1 MKVAMSLLTDINP
14 GPPRAPLESLS
25 TQIVSSMIKDLHKLG
40 FPTKM

>member
-25 TQIVSSMIKDLHKLG
+25 TETVSSMIKDLHKLG
-40 FPTKM
+40 FSIKI